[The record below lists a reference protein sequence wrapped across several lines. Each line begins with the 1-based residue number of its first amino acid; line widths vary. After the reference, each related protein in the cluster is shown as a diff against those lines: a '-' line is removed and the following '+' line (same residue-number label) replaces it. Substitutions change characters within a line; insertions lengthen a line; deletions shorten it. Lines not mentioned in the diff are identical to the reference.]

1 MKTIRDFRFP
11 VLVLIGSII
20 IVLFTS
26 YGNKKVH
33 PDLNEFMIELFQ
45 KQHKQGSLL
54 AKDFKNYT
62 FNLEGVGKIKG
73 TAITKDGLFNVN
85 DAAAGGVVAGIGAM
99 VEKNVV
105 AMIYA
110 EEGPAEMTPKQW
122 IITGGY
128 SADVPEIP
136 ASLRHFYDPT
146 KPAGD
151 RYLTDITNAKIMGS
165 LQQYAFTNPQMDG
178 LKWALGIPGDKSNG
192 PQDHQYTWERGKMWM
207 QMALNETDQDK
218 KNEYMAFAWR
228 SLGETLHMIADHGCP
243 PHVRNDAHPSPLWG
257 NNNFFGNPDP
267 YEEFMDIIRRDY
279 PNDFINFAKG
289 SPDPVLAQQF
299 KGFTRAEEIAHQ
311 LAAFTNINF
320 VTNETISGKD
330 RESIV
335 RQQITHPQYPYFSPI
350 LDQMAYDPDSYSYV
364 SSTGIKQCTD
374 RYYLANM
381 IPKYCEPFVDIFC
394 VQSQAKVL
402 VPNLVEAGANVIKLF
417 IPQLNVEINSL
428 EKGVIK
434 GRISHTT
441 DNEYLQEILYTGKVT
456 LEIKNSSNKLID
468 EKEADAMNGVFE
480 KNLKLAKGEKVCA
493 KIEFGGVE
501 VRSEYFEGSE
511 TGEIFG
517 IYVGNYDIAFNEA
530 NWADAIFQ
538 QDMKRNTLSSNP
550 ELREIEIN
558 NMREGSIVRVQSEL
572 SSRKY
577 VVSKA
582 KQAPRIKFE
591 IFKPDANKE
600 YYNAQG
606 LKYTV
611 RNSADFISNHLP
623 QELTPL
629 KDGSN
634 PGTRISYSGNGF
646 TAVTTV
652 DDVTFTLTGTFTGN
666 MLTGKWAATAFGKT
680 LWTASF
686 TTRKTYDA
694 N

>member
-1 MKTIRDFRFP
+1 MKTIKDFHFP
-11 VLVLIGSII
+11 LLVLCVII
-20 IVLFTS
+20 IFVLFTS

-33 PDLNEFMIELFQ
+33 PDLNEFMIELFL
-45 KQHKQGSLL
+45 KQHKQGNLQL
-54 AKDFKNYT
+54 KDFKNYT

-73 TAITKDGLFNVN
+73 TAITKNGLFNVN
-85 DAAAGGVVAGIGAM
+85 DVAAAGVAAGIGAM

-105 AMIYA
+105 AMVYA

-165 LQQYAFTNPQMDG
+165 LQQYAFTNPKIDG
-178 LKWALGIPGDKSNG
+178 LQWALGIPGDKSNG

-207 QMALNETDQDK
+207 QMALKETNQDK

-257 NNNFFGNPDP
+257 NNSFFGNPDP

-289 SPDPVLAQQF
+289 LPDPVLTQQIE
-299 KGFTRAEEIAHQ
+299 GFTKAEEIAHQ
-311 LAAFTNINF
+311 LAVFTNINF

-330 RESIV
+330 REGIF

-350 LDQMAYDPDSYSYV
+350 LDQMNYDPDSYCYV

-381 IPKYCEPFVDIFC
+381 IPKYCEPYVDIFC

-402 VPNLVEAGANVIKLF
+402 VPNLIEAGANVIKLF
-417 IPQLNVEINSL
+417 IPKMTVEINSL
-428 EKGVIK
+428 EKGIIK
-434 GRISHTT
+434 GKISHTT
-441 DNEYLQEILYTGKVT
+441 DDEYLQEIFYTGKVT

-468 EKEADAMNGVFE
+468 EKEADARGGIFE
-480 KNLKLAKGEKVCA
+480 TNLKLAKGEKVCA

-501 VRSEYFEGSE
+501 VRSEYAEGGE
-511 TGEIFG
+511 AGDVFGVYTGT
-517 IYVGNYDIAFNEA
+517 YDIQINAA
-530 NWADAIFQ
+530 NWAEADFERWL
-538 QDMKRNTLSSNP
+538 KNTTPDNNP
-550 ELREIEIN
+550 EVWERVVQNSKNASVARINAAIE
-558 NMREGSIVRVQSEL
+558 
-572 SSRKY
+572 SRNY
-577 VVSKA
+577 VVSQA
-582 KQAPRIKFE
+582 KEPPKIKFE
-591 IFKPDANKE
+591 IMKPQDGKD
-600 YYNAQG
+600 YYNISG

-611 RNSADFISNHLP
+611 YNSAQFVASLLP
-623 QELTPL
+623 QQLTPL

-652 DDVTFTLTGTFTGN
+652 DDVTFTVTGTFSGN
-666 MLTGKWAATAFGKT
+666 MLTGNWVAKAFGKT

>member
-1 MKTIRDFRFP
+1 
-11 VLVLIGSII
+11 
-20 IVLFTS
+20 
-26 YGNKKVH
+26 
-33 PDLNEFMIELFQ
+33 
-45 KQHKQGSLL
+45 
-54 AKDFKNYT
+54 
-62 FNLEGVGKIKG
+62 
-73 TAITKDGLFNVN
+73 
-85 DAAAGGVVAGIGAM
+85 
-99 VEKNVV
+99 
-105 AMIYA
+105 
-110 EEGPAEMTPKQW
+110 
-122 IITGGY
+122 
-128 SADVPEIP
+128 
-136 ASLRHFYDPT
+136 
-146 KPAGD
+146 
-151 RYLTDITNAKIMGS
+151 
-165 LQQYAFTNPQMDG
+165 
-178 LKWALGIPGDKSNG
+178 
-192 PQDHQYTWERGKMWM
+192 
-207 QMALNETDQDK
+207 
-218 KNEYMAFAWR
+218 
-228 SLGETLHMIADHGCP
+228 
-243 PHVRNDAHPSPLWG
+243 
-257 NNNFFGNPDP
+257 
-267 YEEFMDIIRRDY
+267 
-279 PNDFINFAKG
+279 
-289 SPDPVLAQQF
+289 
-299 KGFTRAEEIAHQ
+299 
-311 LAAFTNINF
+311 
-320 VTNETISGKD
+320 
-330 RESIV
+330 
-335 RQQITHPQYPYFSPI
+335 
-350 LDQMAYDPDSYSYV
+350 MAYDPDSYSYV

-646 TAVTTV
+646 TAVTMV